1 MKTKPLL
8 TSTSRTLNSQVRPQ
22 VGQWGSASRTIHPL
36 TWGFPKELGR
46 NVRLVDSRTDT
57 SERCHPRTT
66 PNPSGAKPERC
77 QTRTALHIRA
87 HIPVLLPRLCF
98 RRAWGVGGGAEIVFG
113 VVWVGV
119 GGCCATPFVLSVGL
133 GGGWWHR
140 DHIWGS
146 SGDGRV
152 EFENPQTTIPSHI
165 RAPEISGNSDTAAST
180 SPRPYPSG

>member
-1 MKTKPLL
+1 MFDLWTAAP
-8 TSTSRTLNSQVRPQ
+8 THPNGAIPERHQTRVVQNPSAARP
-22 VGQWGSASRTIHPL
+22 
-36 TWGFPKELGR
+36 
-46 NVRLVDSRTDT
+46 
-57 SERCHPRTT
+57 ERCHRFRPLFLLCYPACAFGRAGGWVVAPR
-66 PNPSGAKPERC
+66 SYLGLCGWGLAG
-77 QTRTALHIRA
+77 
-87 HIPVLLPRLCF
+87 VVLPRLCF

-119 GGCCATPFVLSVGL
+119 GGCCATPFVFSAGL